1 MSDGCTTAYSD
12 LVNSDEIF
20 EDAIK
25 ADPSLA
31 DGLNV
36 GSCKTF
42 REEKNEDL
50 SSSVCVGVKIGPYCG
65 GPSTEPMKDQTITET
80 TEGCESVA
88 IQHALNL
95 GISKALSCTSN
106 SLSKK
111 SRTETSTIQALRIV
125 FRDINTRGGD
135 FNVDMSQKS
144 ETEAKVIDFTSM
156 EVQKEFKNTVE
167 QELETLQESM
177 QTAETDEFATGNSN
191 KSLQQSIAA
200 SISSSA
206 DMNLTEVI
214 QEAVA
219 SVVTKQG
226 QDLIYEGIDTG
237 GGDFNVKK
245 TQEAVTKLTIDSV
258 TKAVVGHISENSSM
272 QKSIS
277 TMKSTQEN
285 IKKSQAKYTGIFS
298 VMLFMMFTIIGC
310 LVVFSI
316 HRWGHS
322 YMLPSYRLMCFW
334 IAFVFTLLMVAIP
347 VFREFEVIWIFSL
360 VLLILAIIF
369 SFFEIGKTNE
379 KFSFGNGFQFIFA
392 PYADAVNS
400 CKDRENNKYCT
411 LFKSD
416 NFVPENVLLSGGFQT
431 QQQVTTQGQKT
442 QQTQQNQQQKT
453 QGQKTQQTQQN
464 QQQKNQKQ
472 QIQKQKQQFLSA
484 AGNYADQMNKQR
496 QQQMNKQTQQQKNIQ
511 QQTQSLTTQVQN
523 V

>member
-1 MSDGCTTAYSD
+1 MSDGCTTSYSD
-12 LVNSDEIF
+12 LVNSDQIF

-25 ADPSLA
+25 ADPALA

-50 SSSVCVGVKIGPYCG
+50 SRSVCMGVKMGPYCG
-65 GPSTEPMKDQTITET
+65 GPSSEPMKDETITET

-88 IQHALNL
+88 IQHALNV
-95 GISKALSCTSN
+95 GISKALSCTAN

-111 SRTETSTIQALRIV
+111 SRSEASTIQALRVV
-125 FRDINTRGGD
+125 FRNVNTRGGD
-135 FNVDMSQKS
+135 IKVDMSQKS

-156 EVQKEFKNTVE
+156 DVQKEFKNTVE
-167 QELETLQESM
+167 QELETLQESL

-191 KSLQQSIAA
+191 KSLQQNIAA
-200 SISSSA
+200 SISSSG

-226 QDLIYEGIDTG
+226 KDLVYEGTDTG
-237 GGDFNVKK
+237 GGDIDIKF

-277 TMKSTQEN
+277 KSKSIQEN
-285 IKKSQAKYTGIFS
+285 IKKSQGKYTGIFS
-298 VMLFMMFTIIGC
+298 VMLFMLFTIIGC
-310 LVVFSI
+310 LTVFSI

-400 CKDRENNKYCT
+400 CEDVEKNKYCT
-411 LFKSD
+411 LYKSKEYSQ
-416 NFVPENVLLSGGFQT
+416 ENILLNPAFPPPQGPT
-431 QQQVTTQGQKT
+431 QQQQGQKT
-442 QQTQQNQQQKT
+442 Q
-453 QGQKTQQTQQN
+453 
-464 QQQKNQKQ
+464 
-472 QIQKQKQQFLSA
+472 
-484 AGNYADQMNKQR
+484 
-496 QQQMNKQTQQQKNIQ
+496 KQTQQQSLSAAVNYADKMNKQRRQ
-511 QQTQSLTTQVQN
+511 QINKKTQSRVRTPGQKV
-523 V
+523 

>member
-1 MSDGCTTAYSD
+1 MSDGCTTSYSD
-12 LVNSDEIF
+12 LVNSDQIF

-25 ADPSLA
+25 ADPALA

-50 SSSVCVGVKIGPYCG
+50 SRSVCMGVKMGPYCG
-65 GPSTEPMKDQTITET
+65 GPSSEPMKDETITET

-88 IQHALNL
+88 IQHALNV
-95 GISKALSCTSN
+95 GISKALSCTAN

-111 SRTETSTIQALRIV
+111 SRSEASTIQALRVV
-125 FRDINTRGGD
+125 FKNVNTGGGN
-135 FNVDMSQKS
+135 FNFDAAQKS
-144 ETEAKVIDFTSM
+144 ETDAQVIDFTSM

-191 KSLQQSIAA
+191 KSLQQNIAA

-214 QEAVA
+214 QEAIT
-219 SVVTKQG
+219 SVCTKQG
-226 QDLIYEGIDTG
+226 QDLVFEDIFTYG
-237 GGDFNVKK
+237 GNVNVDLI
-245 TQEAVTKLTIDSV
+245 QESVTKMVIDSV

-285 IKKSQAKYTGIFS
+285 IKKSQGKYTGIFS
-298 VMLFMMFTIIGC
+298 VMLFMLFTIIGC
-310 LVVFSI
+310 LTVFSI

-347 VFREFEVIWIFSL
+347 VFREFEVIWILSL

-416 NFVPENVLLSGGFQT
+416 NFVPENILLPNAFQ
-431 QQQVTTQGQKT
+431 QGQ
-442 QQTQQNQQQKT
+442 QGQKT
-453 QGQKTQQTQQN
+453 QGQKTQGQTQG
-464 QQQKNQKQ
+464 Q
-472 QIQKQKQQFLSA
+472 QIPKQRQQFLSA
-484 AGNYADQMNKQR
+484 DGNYADQMNKQR
-496 QQQMNKQTQQQKNIQ
+496 QQQKNKQRQQKT
-511 QQTQSLTTQVQN
+511 QQTQRLTTQVQN